1 MNRKIYNDLEHL
13 IEKEGKSKGTYREY
27 FANVRYMEKYFNY
40 KSFKDITP
48 SELQNYLEYLDKE
61 YSKTTYNNHVAAIR
75 YLYKKVLKKK
85 NMLEILNLKR
95 IRKKESR
102 ICIRKNYLYQFLQYQ
117 F

>member
-13 IEKEGKSKGTYREY
+13 IEKDGKSKGTYREY

-40 KSFKDITP
+40 KCFKDLTP

-85 NMLEILNLKR
+85 KD
-95 IRKKESR
+95 KGKESR